1 MPAIKPTF
9 FNTTCF
15 EKIKKY
21 RETISSK
28 KLTIPHMAHE
38 STLILLINAFVHV
51 TVRSTPSE
59 NGTSLFILHEGHK
72 VNIKDDSMKD
82 WKEIR
87 LEDGKVGWVPVGSIE
102 II

>member
-21 RETISSK
+21 KETISSK

-51 TVRSTPSE
+51 TKNISGTTSTLSTVLPRAISKLARITPLP
-59 NGTSLFILHEGHK
+59 G
-72 VNIKDDSMKD
+72 
-82 WKEIR
+82 
-87 LEDGKVGWVPVGSIE
+87 
-102 II
+102 